1 MITKLSVASLILAA
15 IVIGWY
21 ANEAI
26 CQDFVTDGLLG
37 FWSLDANT
45 VKGDVLKDVAGKN
58 DGTIVGSPKSVQ
70 GKIKEALEF
79 NGTTDYVKLPDM
91 GNEPEVTVEA
101 WALAHSLPPAAHSC
115 CIGIVSSAP
124 EDQWKAGTVHF
135 KFEAGLI
142 TAHKN
147 DPDKKLTFNG
157 VVVDQ
162 WYHAAYTSNTT
173 KNEFKLY
180 VDGKLIGKD
189 ITGAVPNNLTHIRI
203 ASEHEG
209 RYLPGIVDEVRIYKR
224 ALSEDEIAKNF
235 NAKTNSLA
243 VVDAKDKLAITWG
256 EIKQF

>member
-1 MITKLSVASLILAA
+1 MITKLSVASLILVA

-142 TAHKN
+142 TIDN
-147 DPDKKLTFNG
+147 NTIKLTFSGASTNE
-157 VVVDQ
+157 
-162 WYHAAYTSNTT
+162 WYHAAYTTSI
-173 KNEFKLY
+173 KENEFKLY
-180 VDGKLIGKD
+180 VNGELINEAAANP
-189 ITGAVPNNLTHIRI
+189 TPSNLTHIRI

>member
-101 WALAHSLPPAAHSC
+101 WALAHSFPPAAHSC

-142 TAHKN
+142 TIDNNAT
-147 DPDKKLTFNG
+147 KLTFSGAVENE
-157 VVVDQ
+157 
-162 WYHAAYTSNTT
+162 WYHAAYTTSI
-173 KNEFKLY
+173 KENEFKLY
-180 VDGKLIGKD
+180 VNGELISEAAANP
-189 ITGAVPNNLTHIRI
+189 TPCNLTHIRI

-224 ALSEDEIAKNF
+224 ALSENEIAKNF

>member
-1 MITKLSVASLILAA
+1 MITKLSVASLILVA

-26 CQDFVTDGLLG
+26 CQVFVTDGLLG

-45 VKGDVLKDVAGKN
+45 VKGDVLKDVVGKN
-58 DGTIVGSPKSVQ
+58 DGTIVGSPKSVP

-79 NGTTDYVKLPDM
+79 NGTTDYVKLADM

-101 WALAHSLPPAAHSC
+101 WVKAYSLPPAAHAC

-135 KFEAGLI
+135 KFEALLI
-142 TAHKN
+142 TIDNNAT
-147 DPDKKLTFNG
+147 KLTFNG
-157 VVVDQ
+157 ANANE
-162 WYHAAYTSNTT
+162 WYHAAYTTSI
-173 KNEFKLY
+173 KANEFKLY
-180 VDGKLIGKD
+180 VNGKLINKAAANP
-189 ITGAVPNNLTHIRI
+189 TPSNLTHIRI

-224 ALSEDEIAKNF
+224 ALSEDEIVKNF

-243 VVDAKDKLAITWG
+243 VVDAEDKLAITWG
-256 EIKQF
+256 EVKQF